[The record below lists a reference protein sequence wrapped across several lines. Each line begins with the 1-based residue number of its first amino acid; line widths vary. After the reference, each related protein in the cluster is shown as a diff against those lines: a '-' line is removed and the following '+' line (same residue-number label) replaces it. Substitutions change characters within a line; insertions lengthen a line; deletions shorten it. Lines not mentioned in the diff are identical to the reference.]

1 MPSPVLLVR
10 WVNLVNLVNRVQ
22 RANPVRHVN
31 PVHHATKRSHR
42 VAPSARATLHETGS
56 ARWIP
61 THNPARDQ
69 RQTMMH
75 SLVQPALISNCKSCS
90 QKPGWDRAVIW
101 KKRS

>member
-22 RANPVRHVN
+22 RANLVRHVN
-31 PVHHATKRSHR
+31 PAHHAHHAINCGRR
-42 VAPSARATLHETGS
+42 AAPSARATLHETGS

-75 SLVQPALISNCKSCS
+75 SLVQPALISNCKSC
-90 QKPGWDRAVIW
+90 
-101 KKRS
+101 